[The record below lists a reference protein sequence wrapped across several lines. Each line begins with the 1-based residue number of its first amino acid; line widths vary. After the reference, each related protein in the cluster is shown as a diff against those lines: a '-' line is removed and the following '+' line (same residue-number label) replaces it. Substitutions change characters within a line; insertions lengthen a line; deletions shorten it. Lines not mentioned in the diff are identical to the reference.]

1 MATRSA
7 KIDQKADLIWAI
19 ADKLTGVYKPHEY
32 GDVILPLTVIRRF
45 DCILS
50 DTKDAVLQ
58 KYDEVKNLPMKDILL
73 RKASKKDFYNSGHD
87 TRVLLLSATPYKLYS
102 TLEEIDENQLD
113 EHYAEFFQVMN
124 FLFDDEVKDIKFKE
138 VWKNYSHALSELKAG
153 DSAIIRMK
161 ELAENA
167 MYQGVSRTERIS
179 VMDSGDYTDDSSVKH
194 HLQIDENDI
203 NSYIQMSRLLSKTDS
218 NHSLPVDYAK
228 SCPYLMSFM
237 KKYITSNDS

>member
-1 MATRSA
+1 M
-7 KIDQKADLIWAI
+7 
-19 ADKLTGVYKPHEY
+19 
-32 GDVILPLTVIRRF
+32 
-45 DCILS
+45 
-50 DTKDAVLQ
+50 
-58 KYDEVKNLPMKDILL
+58 
-73 RKASKKDFYNSGHD
+73 
-87 TRVLLLSATPYKLYS
+87 
-102 TLEEIDENQLD
+102 
-113 EHYAEFFQVMN
+113 
-124 FLFDDEVKDIKFKE
+124 
-138 VWKNYSHALSELKAG
+138 WKNYSHALSELKAG

-237 KKYITSNDS
+237 KKYKIKEQIDCLLYTSDAADD